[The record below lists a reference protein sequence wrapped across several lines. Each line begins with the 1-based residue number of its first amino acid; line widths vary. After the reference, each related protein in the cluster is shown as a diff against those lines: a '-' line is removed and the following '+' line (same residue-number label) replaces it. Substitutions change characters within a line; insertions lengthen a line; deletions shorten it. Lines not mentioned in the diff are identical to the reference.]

1 MTGSDRPPAR
11 AMALLLAATV
21 AVALAS
27 FYLHDPETPRLH
39 LGLKY
44 TDIVHGVF
52 GPRIHVGDI
61 SFWFDPGVLER
72 LTGGGRVCPVPYRDY
87 KFEYPPAV
95 GLLFYVSTCAGITF
109 TLPLVYSPED
119 YDTLM
124 LDAVAIHYRVHALV
138 LSAALVAT
146 AVFTALLLS
155 RWRLGLW
162 RAFLLPLLPS
172 TLVYSIYNWDVL
184 AAAFLL
190 ASVYYYEKGRYE
202 LSGFLAGLSVST
214 KLLTGVA
221 AIALAT
227 ALVARGERGFY
238 SFARG
243 FLLAGVVPFAILY
256 ALWPRGF
263 LEFVSHHSAWYCE
276 NCLYMLLVRDIWSPM
291 HKVLAAVSVALV
303 ASAVLVIASLS
314 PHRLREL
321 LFVSVAATTVLNYV
335 FSPQTLL
342 LLTPVALLSLRGRL
356 LPAYVLADIINAL
369 FIFLFLWELV
379 NGGSPQT
386 LSGVTQKVATVRNL
400 LLLAL
405 LAHSLYSLLP
415 QPLRK
420 VGRLEEV
427 GSEDGK
433 SVAG

>member
-52 GPRIHVGDI
+52 GLRMNTDGA
-61 SFWFDPGVLER
+61 SYWFDPGVLER
-72 LTGGGRVCPVPYRDY
+72 LTGGGRACPVPYRDY
-87 KFEYPPAV
+87 KFEYPPVV

-119 YDTLM
+119 YHVLVKEV
-124 LDAVAIHYRVHALV
+124 AAIHYRVHALV

-184 AAAFLL
+184 AVAFLL

-256 ALWPRGF
+256 TLWSRGF
-263 LEFVSHHSAWYCE
+263 LEFVSYHSAWYCE
-276 NCLYMLLVRDIWSPM
+276 NCLYMLLVRDVWSPM

-335 FSPQTLL
+335 FSPQMLL

-369 FIFLFLWELV
+369 VIVLFFWELGS
-379 NGGSPQT
+379 GGNPWT

-420 VGRLEEV
+420 AERLEEV